1 MDQWSESV
9 WLFIYLVFYVFFGGT
24 VADIGKFL
32 KIKKEFTL
40 DLFFVTN
47 SINLLPLRPP
57 SDSIQLDL

>member
-1 MDQWSESV
+1 MKRKCLV
-9 WLFIYLVFYVFFGGT
+9 VYLSSFLCFFFGGT